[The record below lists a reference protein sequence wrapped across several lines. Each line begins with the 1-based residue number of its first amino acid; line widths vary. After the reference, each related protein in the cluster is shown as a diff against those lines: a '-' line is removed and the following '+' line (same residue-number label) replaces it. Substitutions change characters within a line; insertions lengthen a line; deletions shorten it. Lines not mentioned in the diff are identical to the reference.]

1 MKKLLSLIL
10 AITMIMAFIPTAFAT
25 DSDATTVTYTYN
37 FYNNSWIERGNTST
51 KERVLKNQIN
61 TFESE
66 SLTDTE
72 WAYLGTSA
80 SAMIGK
86 ASSNLYNMVHGGTYS
101 GTRVVANNVEEWL
114 AFKIEVPTSGE
125 YDVEV
130 KAAYHTSATS
140 DMDVYILPTDA
151 QVTVG
156 DYTGDLEPAFGKS
169 SVYGQYVGNTG
180 DTTCTRENAKKFN
193 EFLFK
198 DISADNYKAI
208 DSASLKYTKNT
219 TPQVISG
226 TSSKNVTLDA
236 GVHIVLLVT
245 NEPGEMYIST
255 LTLTAE
261 IEDEPTNAPTELTG
275 NIAFATGADIQYKI
289 GEESYTNL
297 NANNIASIP
306 VGSSVTVKADDTENF
321 AGWIRGTADS
331 GVWVSSDAEY
341 TFNIMSPTYLTPVY
355 TTPKESATHAVEF
368 WDENG
373 AYVDTITATDGKAV
387 LPTSGYGVVGGSL
400 NGWWIDE
407 ETQLLEGDDVSE
419 GITRAVAQYNY
430 GGFGK
435 AIFNG
440 DDSAKYWKRGDVKV
454 AYGEEY
460 TFYQWNGDENIT
472 FGTEEIEKN
481 PLVVLDET
489 PVDGAYM
496 IEYDRGDASEIVEAG
511 IIFGSDTD
519 INIGSTDGSK
529 AASQRNGVDENV
541 DDGHGQFCAKPN
553 TESNYDYARGY
564 LIYKGTDNKLYV
576 IYTTA
581 VATSVQ

>member
-1 MKKLLSLIL
+1 MKKILSLIL
-10 AITMIMAFIPTAFAT
+10 AITMIAAFIPTAFAA
-25 DSDATTVTYTYN
+25 DGDATTVTYTYN

-236 GVHIVLLVT
+236 GVHVVLLVT

-255 LTLTAE
+255 LALTTE
-261 IEDEPTNAPTELTG
+261 IEDEPTNAPTELIG
-275 NIAFATGADIQYKI
+275 NIAFAAGADIQYKV
-289 GEESYTNL
+289 GDGSYTNIT
-297 NANNIASIP
+297 ANNTAQIP
-306 VGSSVTVKADDTENF
+306 VGDSVTVKVTDTTNF
-321 AGWIRGTADS
+321 AGWVRGTADS
-331 GVWVSSDAEY
+331 GVWVSSDPEY
-341 TFNIMSPTYLTPVY
+341 KFNIMSPTYLTPIY
-355 TTPKESATHAVEF
+355 TTPEANATHSVEF

-387 LPTSGYGVVGGSL
+387 LPTSGYGVVGGEL
-400 NGWWIDE
+400 NGWWLN
-407 ETQLLEGDDVSE
+407 ETTKLLAGDDVAE

-430 GGFGK
+430 GDFGK
-435 AIFNG
+435 GIFNS
-440 DDSAKYWKRGDVKV
+440 DDSAKYWKRGDDIV
-454 AYGEEY
+454 AYGNTY
-460 TFYQWNGDENIT
+460 NFYQWDGAEDIT
-472 FGTEEIEKN
+472 FGVEEIEKN
-481 PLVVLDET
+481 PLVVLDST

-496 IEYDRGDASEIVEAG
+496 IEYDKGNASEIVEAG
-511 IIFGSDTD
+511 ILFGSTAE
-519 INIGSTDGSK
+519 IHIGSTDGSK
-529 AASQRNGVDENV
+529 AASQRNGVDDGIN
-541 DDGHGQFCAKPN
+541 DGHGQFCAKPN

-581 VATSVQ
+581 VATSAQ